1 MIGIIFLVILLST
14 LWTAVIVLSLP
25 WVIAIVPTLAVAFA
39 TGGIFA
45 YRRLQARKAAQEI
58 ERSLKAQGDEYAKQ
72 VRPDQQPEIEA
83 MQAEFSKAVASLKGS
98 KLARGGI
105 DALSVLPWYL
115 IIGPPGVGKSTA
127 LRNSGLQFPYL
138 SARGGG
144 VRGVGGT
151 RNCEWWLTN
160 EAVILDTAGRY
171 TTEQEDREE
180 WFAFLDMLA
189 RNRPKRPV
197 NGLLVAVSAAELVEL
212 DEEGAA
218 ALGQRIRERVDEV
231 MARLKVI
238 LPVYVMFNK
247 CDLLAGFV
255 EMFGDLPKGERGQI
269 WGSTEPVA
277 AKAGSPAEVFSTRFD
292 ELAIVIEEKALKRLG
307 QTRRLEDRET
317 VFQFPAQFEGLRA
330 NLSEFIRTLF
340 AENVYQD
347 TPVMRGFYFSSAT
360 QEGRPIDRMMNAMAS
375 AFGVRGALP
384 APSESAVETKSYFL
398 QDFFPKVLFRDQ
410 ALAVLSTKE
419 TKRRGVL
426 RYGYAAAGFAV
437 AALVL
442 LFPTLSFFNNRKLL
456 QSTRGLVDSA
466 KSGTESAE
474 NALVKLDPLRERLE
488 YLLEGRHGLMMGF
501 GMYQGDA
508 LLTSLSGFYGASVR
522 RALVEPVI
530 DRNMRD
536 LQDYVAKRAST
547 QGELDSKEALPYFH
561 KLKLY
566 LLLSTPRG
574 RGEPLL
580 GESEQAW
587 AANRLAQD
595 WKGRPGISPKVA
607 RSADAHAALYL
618 KLLSRDPSLA
628 IARSEST
635 VAGSR
640 KVLQRLP
647 LIAPV
652 LEQMIDE
659 LSGESSDLTLVS
671 LLDRPLAALKGT
683 GQIRGAF
690 TKKIYREK
698 ICDSFPAR
706 LKNWDAWVVQ
716 SDRAPADPEAA
727 AQELRS
733 RYFTQYVTEWRQ
745 FLDLLT
751 MDGPSDDTQ
760 ALVMLDDLTK
770 GDPPALGQL
779 FRSLA
784 ANVRLAEREIDLKD
798 AKGTLERIGEKV
810 KGAVTGGG
818 ASACHEEGE
827 KQVDAAFERFV
838 SFGAAPATSGGSA
851 TAKKKELPLDSYQ
864 EQLQAVRDALRAH
877 QDVAARIQ
885 TATTHVQSLI
895 DEQDAIWRQRFKV
908 LLLPPLTGAKR
919 VDVQKKSGEVSQKWC
934 SEVYQFFKKNLS
946 NRYPFNRKGP
956 DAALADLTDFF
967 KSSGTVWSFY
977 DKELKADVVQIG
989 DRFQYA
995 KGLGVEASSVYKHDL
1010 LNFLTHAQQA
1020 RAALFPPNA
1029 TEAQLAFTAHIRP
1042 PSGSV
1047 NVASVTLTVDGQPY
1061 SYSNGPEQFFPM
1073 KWPVIGK
1080 GQGASI
1086 LVRTSKDSDL
1096 LERRG
1101 EWGFFHLLEE
1111 GTIRPSVAG
1120 YFTVSWHFPKL
1131 NAEVFIDFKPA
1142 RNETLFGVLK
1152 DGQPPQLLQA
1162 FRTAGITPP
1171 VAAGYNAGGC
1181 TK

>member
-1 MIGIIFLVILLST
+1 MIGIIFLVVLFST

-25 WVIAIVPTLAVAFA
+25 LAIAIVPTLAVAA
-39 TGGIFA
+39 AAGGVFA

-58 ERSLKAQGDEYAKQ
+58 ERSLKAQGDAYAKQ
-72 VRPDQQPEIEA
+72 VRPDQQPEIEE
-83 MQAEFSKAVASLKGS
+83 MQAEFSKAVGSLKGS

-105 DALSVLPWYL
+105 DALSVLPWYM

-171 TTEQEDREE
+171 TTEDDDRDE

-189 RNRPKRPV
+189 KNRPKRPI

-277 AKAGSPAEVFSTRFD
+277 TKAGSAAEVFGARFD
-292 ELAIVIEEKALKRLG
+292 ELAIVIEEKALKRIG

-330 NLSEFIRTLF
+330 NLAEFIRTLF

-398 QDFFPKVLFRDQ
+398 NDFFARVLFKDQ

-426 RYGYAAAGFAV
+426 QYGYSAAGFAV
-437 AALVL
+437 AALVM
-442 LFPTLSFFNNRKLL
+442 LFPTLSFFNNRELL
-456 QSTRGLVDSA
+456 QTTRAMVDSA
-466 KSGTESAE
+466 KGGGAE
-474 NALVKLDPLRERLE
+474 NALLKLEPLRERLE
-488 YLLEGRHGLMMGF
+488 DLLEGGHGLMMGF

-508 LLTSLSGFYGASVR
+508 LLASMSGFYGASVR

-530 DRNMRD
+530 DRNLAD
-536 LQDYVAKRAST
+536 LQDYVAKQAGT
-547 QGELDSKEALPYFH
+547 QGELGSREALPYFR

-566 LLLSTPRG
+566 LLISAPKEKS
-574 RGEPLL
+574 EPAL
-580 GESEQAW
+580 GEAEQAW
-587 AANRLAQD
+587 AARQLATD
-595 WKGRPGISPKVA
+595 WTSRPGISPRLAKAA
-607 RSADAHAALYL
+607 RADATLYL
-618 KLLSRDPSLA
+618 KLLSRNPSLA
-628 IARSEST
+628 IARSESA
-635 VAGSR
+635 VSSSR
-640 KVLQRLP
+640 RVLQRLP
-647 LIAPV
+647 GIAPV
-652 LEQMIDE
+652 LEQMVDE
-659 LSGESSDLTLVS
+659 LSGESSDLALAS
-671 LLDRPLAALKGT
+671 LLDRPLASLKGS

-690 TKKIYREK
+690 TKKVYRER
-698 ICDSFPAR
+698 ICDTFVAR
-706 LKNWDAWVVQ
+706 MKNWDGWVVQ
-716 SDRAPADPEAA
+716 SERTPSDPEAA
-727 AQELRS
+727 AQDLRL
-733 RYFTQYVTEWRQ
+733 RYFNQYVTEWRQ

-751 MDGPSDDTQ
+751 MEGPSDDTQ
-760 ALVMLDDLTK
+760 ALVILDDLTK
-770 GDPPALGQL
+770 GDPPPLGRL
-779 FRSLA
+779 FQNVA
-784 ANVRLAEREIDLKD
+784 ANVRLTEREIVDFKD
-798 AKGTLERIGEKV
+798 AKGSIERGIEKI

-818 ASACHEEGE
+818 ASVCHEDGE
-827 KQVDAAFERFV
+827 KLVDAAFEKFV
-838 SFGAAPATSGGSA
+838 SFGAAPAALGGSA
-851 TAKKKELPLDSYQ
+851 PKKKELPLDSYQ

-885 TATTHVQSLI
+885 TATTHVQTLI
-895 DEQDAIWRQRFKV
+895 DGQEVTWRQRFKA
-908 LLLPPLTGAKR
+908 LLLPPLTGTKQL
-919 VDVQKKSGEVSQKWC
+919 DVKKKSGEVSQKWC
-934 SEVYQFFKKNLS
+934 SEVYEFFKKNLS
-946 NRYPFNRKGP
+946 NRYPFNPRGQ
-956 DAALADLTDFF
+956 DATLADLTDFF
-967 KSSGTVWSFY
+967 KPNGTVWSFY
-977 DKELKADVVQIG
+977 EKELKTDVVKIS

-995 KGLGVEASSVYKHDL
+995 KGLGVEAASVYKHDL
-1010 LNFLTHAQQA
+1010 LNFLSRAQQV
-1020 RAALFPPNA
+1020 RNALFPSNA
-1029 TEAQLAFTAHIRP
+1029 TEAQLTFAAHIRP

-1061 SYSNGPEQFFPM
+1061 SYSNGPEDWPKM
-1073 KWPVIGK
+1073 KWPVVGK
-1080 GQGASI
+1080 TEGASI
-1086 LVRTSKDSDL
+1086 VVRTSRDSDSI
-1096 LERRG
+1096 ERRG

-1111 GTIRPSVAG
+1111 GTIRNSVSG

-1131 NAEVFIDFKPA
+1131 NAEVFIDFKPV
-1142 RNETLFGVLK
+1142 RNETLFGVLR